1 MAPVEKVRADMNPRH
16 ALVLSIALLLVAF
29 AIDLA
34 TPQALVA
41 AILLTIP
48 VALSSLVLNRRITE
62 GLIVAALVAN
72 GVAGYFNGVSEGHT
86 WNAVAIIN
94 RVLAGFSIVLV
105 GWLGIMAQSR
115 AVRSGQLA
123 EQSMQAQREQ
133 ALRRSMETIRSSL
146 NVELVARA
154 IVREAV
160 AALGVDGARLYTIE
174 EHRLAATTFSWQ
186 CGGEDVEVSSAR
198 PTAELLSLLQAV
210 MSQRRSLVVTPADAL
225 GRFAL
230 ATLGAE
236 RAILVPLINDQITFG
251 ILLLTMTEAEA
262 NPEIEQWVQAFAD
275 QATVAAAQA
284 SLFVQ
289 LADRNA
295 ALQQA
300 IEKVEHRG
308 EVIRD
313 LVYALSH
320 DLRTPLTAAA
330 VTLQQALNGSY
341 GPLPEAY
348 REILRRSLAA
358 NDELRRLAETLL
370 LVARYE
376 SGEQSKDRERLRVL
390 PMVAGVVAELEPICR
405 MRRLSCTASGSDD
418 AFVLG
423 DEGELRRAVMNLL
436 ANAINWTPEGGEIR
450 ALVQRSGDDR
460 VLIRVEDSG
469 YGVPDERRDQLFQRL
484 EAHDY
489 PRRGAGSGL
498 GLYIARRIAESHGG
512 TARYERNLPTGSV
525 FILDLPAVKEQTTAG
540 GVSMLLEAQ
549 HVVPAAPSSG

>member
-1 MAPVEKVRADMNPRH
+1 MNPRH
-16 ALVLSIALLLVAF
+16 TLVLSIALLLIAF
-29 AIDLA
+29 AIDLM

-48 VALSSLVLNRRITE
+48 VAMSSLVLNRRITE
-62 GLIVAALVAN
+62 ALVVAALIAN
-72 GVAGYFNGVSEGHT
+72 VVAGYFNGVQEGHT
-86 WNAVAIIN
+86 WNAVAIMN

-105 GWLGIMAQSR
+105 GWLGTVAQSR
-115 AVRSGQLA
+115 ALRSGQLA
-123 EQSMQAQREQ
+123 EQALQAQREQ

-160 AALGVDGARLYTIE
+160 TALGVNGARLYTIE
-174 EHRLAATTFSWQ
+174 AHRLAATTYSWQ
-186 CGGEDVEVSSAR
+186 RGGVDVEVGSER
-198 PTAELLSLLQAV
+198 PAAELLSLLQAV
-210 MSQRRSLVVTPADAL
+210 MSQRRSLVVTPLDAL

-236 RAILVPLINDQITFG
+236 RAILVPLVNDQITFG
-251 ILLLTMTEAEA
+251 ILLLTMADPAE

-348 REILRRSLAA
+348 REILRRSLTA

-370 LVARYE
+370 MVARYE
-376 SGEQSKDRERLRVL
+376 SGEQSKDRERVQAL
-390 PMVAGVVAELEPICR
+390 PMVASVVSELEPVWR
-405 MRRLSCTASGSDD
+405 MRRLGCTVSGSGD
-418 AFVLG
+418 AVVLG
-423 DEGELRRAVMNLL
+423 DVGELRRAVMNLL

-450 ALVQRSGDDR
+450 GLVQRSSADR
-460 VLIRVEDSG
+460 VLIRIEDNG

-484 EAHDY
+484 AANDY

-498 GLYIARRIAESHGG
+498 GLYIVRRIAESHGG
-512 TARYERNLPTGSV
+512 TARYEPNLPTGSV
-525 FILDLPAVKEQTTAG
+525 FILDLPAAAVEDGTQGSDVA
-540 GVSMLLEAQ
+540 VLLEAGR
-549 HVVPAAPSSG
+549 VAPAAPSSS

>member
-1 MAPVEKVRADMNPRH
+1 MQKLNGHMNPRH
-16 ALVLSIALLLVAF
+16 MLVLSIALLLIAF
-29 AIDLA
+29 AIDLM

-62 GLIVAALVAN
+62 ALILAALVAN
-72 GVAGYFNGVSEGHT
+72 VVAGYVNGAHEGHT
-86 WNAVAIIN
+86 WNAIAILN

-105 GWLGIMAQSR
+105 GWLGTVAQSR
-115 AVRSGQLA
+115 ALRSGQLA
-123 EQSMQAQREQ
+123 EQSLQARREQ

-160 AALGVDGARLYTIE
+160 TALGVDGARLYTIE
-174 EHRLAATTFSWQ
+174 QHRLAATTYSWQ
-186 CGGEDVEVSSAR
+186 RGGDDVEVSSAR
-198 PTAELLSLLQAV
+198 PAAELLSLLQAV
-210 MSQRRSLVVTPADAL
+210 MSQRRSLVVTPDDAL

-236 RAILVPLINDQITFG
+236 RASVVPLVNDQITFG
-251 ILLLTMTEAEA
+251 ILLLTMSDASA
-262 NPEIEQWVQAFAD
+262 NPEFEQWVQAFAD

-295 ALQQA
+295 ELQLA
-300 IEKVEHRG
+300 IETVEHRG

-330 VTLQQALNGSY
+330 VTMQQALNGSY

-358 NDELRRLAETLL
+358 NDELQRLAETLL
-370 LVARYE
+370 MVARYE
-376 SGEQSKDRERLRVL
+376 SGEQSKNRERIEILLLVANVL
-390 PMVAGVVAELEPICR
+390 AELEPMWR
-405 MRRLSCTASGSDD
+405 MRRLSCAASGSYD
-418 AFVLG
+418 AVVLG

-450 ALVQRSGDDR
+450 ALIERSPQDR
-460 VLIRVEDSG
+460 VVIRIEDNG
-469 YGVPDERRDQLFQRL
+469 YGVPDEQRDQLFQRFQ
-484 EAHDY
+484 ANDY

-512 TARYERNLPTGSV
+512 TARYEPNLPTGSV
-525 FILDLPAVKEQTTAG
+525 FILDLPAAHPE
-540 GVSMLLEAQ
+540 
-549 HVVPAAPSSG
+549 PAASQTSSTQTHAFSSGAVERLT

>member
-1 MAPVEKVRADMNPRH
+1 MNPR
-16 ALVLSIALLLVAF
+16 LTLILTIALLLVAF
-29 AIDLA
+29 AIDMA

-48 VALSSLVLNRRITE
+48 VALSSLVLDRRITNVV
-62 GLIVAALVAN
+62 IVVALVAN
-72 GVAGYFNGVSEGHT
+72 VVAGYFNGVREGNH
-86 WNAVAIIN
+86 WDAIAIAN
-94 RVLAGFSIVLV
+94 RTLAGFSILLV
-105 GWLGIMAQSR
+105 GWLGIVAQSR
-115 AVRSGQLA
+115 ALRSGQVA
-123 EQSMQAQREQ
+123 EQTLQAEREQ

-160 AALGVDGARLYTIE
+160 SALRVDGARLYTIE
-174 EHRLAATTFSWQ
+174 GHRLAATTYSSQ
-186 CGGEDVEVSSAR
+186 RGADDVEVSTTR
-198 PTAELLSLLQAV
+198 PAAELLSLLQAV
-210 MSQRRSLVVTPADAL
+210 MTERRLLVVTPADAL

-230 ATLGAE
+230 ATLQAE
-236 RAILVPLINDQITFG
+236 RAILVPLVNDQITFG
-251 ILLLTMTEAEA
+251 ILLLTITDPSA
-262 NPEIEQWVQAFAD
+262 NPELEQWVQAFAD

-289 LADRNA
+289 IAERNT

-300 IEKVEHRG
+300 LETVEHRG

-370 LVARYE
+370 MVARYE
-376 SGEQSKDRERLRVL
+376 SGEQSKDREQVKVL
-390 PMVAGVVAELEPICR
+390 ALVSSVVNELEPVWR
-405 MRRLSCTASGSDD
+405 MRRLACTASGSDD
-418 AFVLG
+418 VVVLG

-450 ALVQRSGDDR
+450 ALVRSSGDR
-460 VLIRVEDSG
+460 VLIRIEDNG
-469 YGVPDERRDQLFQRL
+469 YGVPDERRDELFQRFS
-484 EAHDY
+484 ANDY

-512 TARYERNLPTGSV
+512 TARYEPNFPKGSV
-525 FILDLPAVKEQTTAG
+525 FILDLPADELEQPQ
-540 GVSMLLEAQ
+540 LEAVSPVLETHHLGQ
-549 HVVPAAPSSG
+549 PTQSKS

>member
-1 MAPVEKVRADMNPRH
+1 MNPRH
-16 ALVLSIALLLVAF
+16 TLVLSIALLLVAF

-62 GLIVAALVAN
+62 ALIVAALVAN
-72 GVAGYFNGVSEGHT
+72 VVAGYFNGVQEGHT
-86 WNAVAIIN
+86 WNAIAILN

-105 GWLGIMAQSR
+105 GWLGTIAQSR
-115 AVRSGQLA
+115 ALRKGQVA
-123 EQSMQAQREQ
+123 EQALQAEREQ

-154 IVREAV
+154 IVRESV
-160 AALGVDGARLYTIE
+160 SALGVDGARLYTIE
-174 EHRLAATTFSWQ
+174 EHRLAATTYSWQ
-186 CGGEDVEVSSAR
+186 RGDDDVEVSTTR
-198 PTAELLSLLQAV
+198 PAAELLSLLQAV
-210 MSQRRSLVVTPADAL
+210 MTQRRSLVVTPGDAL

-230 ATLGAE
+230 STLGAE
-236 RAILVPLINDQITFG
+236 RAILVPLVNDQTTFG
-251 ILLLTMTEAEA
+251 ILLLTMTEPSA
-262 NPEIEQWVQAFAD
+262 NPELEQWVQAFAD

-289 LADRNA
+289 LAERNT

-300 IEKVEHRG
+300 LETVEHRG

-330 VTLQQALNGSY
+330 VTLQQALSGSY

-370 LVARYE
+370 MVARYE
-376 SGEQSKDRERLRVL
+376 SGEQSEDREQVQVFPL
-390 PMVAGVVAELEPICR
+390 VVSIVNELEPVWR
-405 MRRLSCTASGSDD
+405 MRRLTCTASGSDN
-418 AFVLG
+418 AVVLG
-423 DEGELRRAVMNLL
+423 DEGELRRAVMNLI

-450 ALVQRSGDDR
+450 TLVLTSGDE
-460 VLIRVEDSG
+460 VLIRIEDNG
-469 YGVPDERRDQLFQRL
+469 YGVPDERRDELFQRFSPN
-484 EAHDY
+484 DY

-512 TARYERNLPTGSV
+512 TAWYEPNIPKGSV
-525 FILDLPAVKEQTTAG
+525 FILDLPA
-540 GVSMLLEAQ
+540 
-549 HVVPAAPSSG
+549 APSAEQPQPEAISPRLETQRVGQPTPWNG